1 MILTGISINQ
11 TALDWEGNTSRI
23 LESLEFYKSIKN
35 KNEKHIILFPELVL
49 SGYGCEDGFL
59 FSSTKKQ
66 SWEKLLKIVEA
77 SHQISNT
84 LICVGTPFYFNG
96 SIFNVIAIL
105 YEGEILALIPKSYL
119 AGEGIHYEQRWFTP
133 FKEPWKKIEFPYN
146 NRVYDFY
153 FGQGI
158 IDFFNVRIGV
168 EICEDSWVNR
178 RPALN
183 YFYDNDVDLILNPA
197 ASHFGFGKYEIRKNI
212 AISSS
217 FYYHSYY
224 FSVNLLGNEAGKAI
238 YDGSM
243 ILSKNGNILYDNSK
257 RFSFKDILIRSF
269 SIELNDLRN
278 QRERIYSRR
287 NDRNIDLSFPVLKIH
302 TSSKI
307 NKPIFYNQE
316 QENIKQTFSSII
328 DYEFIKEFSHKN
340 HTYNNQFLEFLEVE
354 RLALFDYMRK
364 TYSRGFTVS
373 LSGGADS
380 SLCAILVYQMI
391 RKGIIELGLE
401 NFIKKINYNIQLND
415 LQSFDIEKQIQF
427 FSNKMLH
434 TIYQKT
440 NQNSEQTFDL
450 ANELAKEIYSHH
462 LNINIQNLVDEGLKI
477 FQDATN
483 LKLDWENYDIPL
495 QNIQARIRNPLA
507 WLLANTTGSILL
519 VTSNRSEASVGYT
532 TMDGDSSGGLAPIA
546 GIDKAF
552 ILKFLDFI
560 SSYSDD
566 YTIPVKTA
574 KKIISQPPS
583 AELRPLEKEQTDEK
597 DLMPYPILSM
607 IERFAIEELLSAEEI
622 LERLLAYQKN
632 DFKKNYPLPYFKDF
646 LEKIR
651 LYNEEELKQMIN
663 KFFYLWHTNQWKRER
678 FATTFHIDSYNV
690 DPRGWFRFPVIS
702 KFYKI

>member
-11 TALDWEGNTSRI
+11 TALDWEGNTTRI
-23 LESLEFYKSIKN
+23 LESLEFYKNIKN

-59 FSSTKKQ
+59 FSNTKKQ

-77 SHQISNT
+77 SQKLSNS
-84 LICVGTPFYFNG
+84 LIFVGTPFYFNG
-96 SIFNVIAIL
+96 SIFNTIAVL

-133 FKEPWKKIEFPYN
+133 FKEPWKKIEFSYN

-153 FGQGI
+153 FGQGV
-158 IDFFNVRIGV
+158 IDFFNTRIGV
-168 EICEDSWVNR
+168 EICEDSWVNK

-183 YFYDNDVDLILNPA
+183 YFYDNNVDIILNPA

-217 FYYHSYY
+217 LNYHSYY

-243 ILSKNGNILYDNSK
+243 ILTKNGKIFYDNSN
-257 RFSFKDILIRSF
+257 RFSFKDIIIRSF
-269 SIELNDLRN
+269 PLELNELRN

-287 NDRNIDLSFPVLKIH
+287 NDRTIDLSFPIIKIH

-307 NKPIFYNQE
+307 NKPIFSNQE
-316 QENIKQTFSSII
+316 HENIKQNFISVI
-328 DYEFIKEFSHKN
+328 DYEFIKELPQKN
-340 HTYNNQFLEFLEVE
+340 LTLNNEFLEFLEVE

-364 TYSRGFTVS
+364 TYSRGFTIS

-401 NFIKKINYNIQLND
+401 NFIKKTNYNIQLND
-415 LQSFDIEKQIQF
+415 LQSFDTEKQIEF

-440 NQNSEQTFDL
+440 NQNSQQTFDL
-450 ANELAKEIYSHH
+450 ANELAKEIHSHH

-477 FQDATN
+477 FQDATK

-495 QNIQARIRNPLA
+495 QNIQARIRSPMA
-507 WLLANTTGSILL
+507 WLLANVTGSILL

-560 SSYSDD
+560 SSYSDK
-566 YTIPVKTA
+566 YTISIKTA

-583 AELRPLEKEQTDEK
+583 AELRPLQKEQTDEK
-597 DLMPYPILSM
+597 DLMPYSILSM
-607 IERFAIEELLSAEEI
+607 IERFAIQELLSAEEI

-632 DFKKNYPLPYFKDF
+632 HFKINYTLPYFEDF
-646 LEKIR
+646 LEKIKQ
-651 LYNEEELKQMIN
+651 YNEEELKDMIN